1 MEKLAV
7 EAAGKKRSTRKKV
20 AAKNEKSGG
29 SNGESDH
36 EMHIWTERERRKRMR
51 NMFSSLRDLLPPH
64 KLPLKADKS
73 SIVDEAVKYIKTIEN
88 TLHTLEKQR
97 IDKLRSCSTS
107 TSTIEHDQVPSIST
121 KSRRDHRE
129 ALDDQ
134 SRESITLAADT
145 NYHGRHELRENTAAA
160 LLTVLPALS
169 DHHIQATT
177 FQTWISP
184 NVVVNMCGEDAQISI
199 CSPRIPGLLATIFY
213 ILEKHK
219 LEVISAHICSDL
231 CRSMYMIHAHAGGA
245 SEHFAEAL
253 TVEDIFKLA
262 AGEMNLWILSCI

>member
-1 MEKLAV
+1 
-7 EAAGKKRSTRKKV
+7 
-20 AAKNEKSGG
+20 
-29 SNGESDH
+29 
-36 EMHIWTERERRKRMR
+36 
-51 NMFSSLRDLLPPH
+51 MFLDTFVCRFINAIFQ
-64 KLPLKADKS
+64 ADKS
-73 SIVDEAVKYIKTIEN
+73 SIVDEAVKYIRTLEH

-97 IDKLRSCSTS
+97 VDKLRSCSTS
-107 TSTIEHDQVPSIST
+107 TSTIEHDQGLSIST
-121 KSRRDHRE
+121 KSHRDHWE
-129 ALDDQ
+129 ALDHR

-145 NYHGRHELRENTAAA
+145 NYQGRHELRENTAAA

-213 ILEKHK
+213 ILEEHK

-231 CRSMYMIHAHAGGA
+231 CRSMYMIHAHV
-245 SEHFAEAL
+245 S
-253 TVEDIFKLA
+253 LA
-262 AGEMNLWILSCI
+262 KTKYIYIIE